1 MNAEQFKRECE
12 ARTVNERARFEP
24 LFSHRYN
31 YNVHTYMFTAVQSLI
46 DLIGYASDST
56 IDEWQNEIL
65 SVLDNDHAEENASC
79 GYDNGLFEDRTSGE
93 YRSFCSEIES
103 YAAIRNH
110 MTAEELTLLSNMT
123 DNVWDAV
130 DDADTDFDAVMRH
143 EFNVAAIWIEQ
154 RRIK

>member
-24 LFSHRYN
+24 LFSHRSN
-31 YNVHTYMFTAVQSLI
+31 FDVHPYVLTAVQSLI
-46 DLIGYASDST
+46 DLIGYSSDST
-56 IDEWQNEIL
+56 IDEWQNELLCVI
-65 SVLDNDHAEENASC
+65 DNDHAEEIISC
-79 GYDNGLFEDRTSGE
+79 GYATDVCDDPKSAE
-93 YRSFCSEIES
+93 YRAYCTEIES

-110 MTAEELTLLSNMT
+110 MTAEELTLLSNMA

-130 DDADTDFDAVMRH
+130 DDGDADLEATMRH
-143 EFNVAAIWIEQ
+143 EFNVAATWIEQ